1 MPEKKQEVIKA
12 SGSIHI
18 SHKITLMQQQLWN
31 ILLANAFPDL
41 GNKNEFSIS
50 TAELLR
56 EFPET
61 KNTLHLKE
69 CLKELAGTVV
79 EYNVLNKDRKEWG
92 FFTLLAEGN
101 IKDGVCTY
109 SYAPGLQEKL
119 NKPTIYAKINLLI
132 QSHFSSKFSLFLY
145 ELFVDYKGVRQTPWM
160 ELEKFRDYIGLEEG
174 QYLQFKD
181 LNKWAIKPA
190 LEEINT
196 KSDVLVKPEYKR
208 EKRKVTS
215 LKFHIQ
221 DNPNTPANLRRPS
234 LPLKEIAALPVAS
247 LPPESEPV
255 QESTSPP
262 PRPEP
267 EISSAAPL
275 LKELITLNISEK
287 QATALMQKYSEE
299 ALEQAV
305 KVVKTSHRPVRN
317 PGGFITKAL
326 SEGWEFS
333 ESYDPGAASLSGQ
346 AKTAK
351 SGQPSQ
357 PPPPPES
364 ERSIKFKT
372 FLKDAARYELEK
384 EDYEG
389 WINVIQLV
397 RLSQG
402 KATIAGIP
410 HPIFQYDIK
419 RNIDPFFRE
428 ILQLCFPDQ
437 GPFEKNSVEYLVG
450 FH

>member
-1 MPEKKQEVIKA
+1 M
-12 SGSIHI
+12 
-18 SHKITLMQQQLWN
+18 
-31 ILLANAFPDL
+31 
-41 GNKNEFSIS
+41 
-50 TAELLR
+50 
-56 EFPET
+56 
-61 KNTLHLKE
+61 
-69 CLKELAGTVV
+69 
-79 EYNVLNKDRKEWG
+79 
-92 FFTLLAEGN
+92 
-101 IKDGVCTY
+101 
-109 SYAPGLQEKL
+109 
-119 NKPTIYAKINLLI
+119 
-132 QSHFSSKFSLFLY
+132 
-145 ELFVDYKGVRQTPWM
+145 
-160 ELEKFRDYIGLEEG
+160 
-174 QYLQFKD
+174 
-181 LNKWAIKPA
+181 
-190 LEEINT
+190 
-196 KSDVLVKPEYKR
+196 
-208 EKRKVTS
+208 
-215 LKFHIQ
+215 
-221 DNPNTPANLRRPS
+221 
-234 LPLKEIAALPVAS
+234 
-247 LPPESEPV
+247 
-255 QESTSPP
+255 
-262 PRPEP
+262 
-267 EISSAAPL
+267 
-275 LKELITLNISEK
+275 
-287 QATALMQKYSEE
+287 
-299 ALEQAV
+299 
-305 KVVKTSHRPVRN
+305 KVVKTSPRPVRN